1 MDVQTEQ
8 TVQTEQGPKLSKE
21 TLLAEI
27 GVEGLRPRQ
36 DPFLAELE
44 AKYAAECDK
53 ARRRAERFGVEYK
66 EPDKAQLF
74 AAETKRA
81 QRMRPDEG
89 FYVSMDL
96 QSQEEKAKQAARG
109 QRWGNSEAYAKSL
122 EDAEEVT
129 KKAERAARFGLP
141 VQEAVGGVLRK
152 MGLNPKFLYVADPAR
167 HDPGRKVQ
175 PNAVKALTDKGGEGG
190 EREEGNGGMATVWE
204 PVEPPPEE
212 VEASKVHVHALDR
225 EEFQAI
231 RSGDVLRYF
240 TDFFPRCEL
249 REGGREGGREGW
261 WARVGGVQQA
271 DRADVVTRSAKGV
284 M

>member
-1 MDVQTEQ
+1 MDEQTEQ
-8 TVQTEQGPKLSKE
+8 TEQAEHAPKLSKE
-21 TLLAEI
+21 TILAEI

-81 QRMRPDEG
+81 QRQRPDEG

-96 QSQEEKAKQAARG
+96 QSEEEKAKQEARG
-109 QRWGNSEAYAKSL
+109 QRWGNSEAYAKSK
-122 EDAEEVT
+122 EDAEEDT

-152 MGLNPKFLYVADPAR
+152 MGLNPKYLYVADPTR
-167 HDPGRKVQ
+167 HDPGREIKPV
-175 PNAVKALTDKGGEGG
+175 VSEGGEGG
-190 EREEGNGGMATVWE
+190 AQGEEEGSGNGNGETTTATTVWV
-204 PVEPPPEE
+204 PIEPPPEE
-212 VEASKVHVHALDR
+212 VEASKVHVYALDK
-225 EEFQAI
+225 EDFLAI
-231 RSGDVLRYF
+231 KSGDVLRYF
-240 TDFFPRCEL
+240 SDFFPRC
-249 REGGREGGREGW
+249 
-261 WARVGGVQQA
+261 
-271 DRADVVTRSAKGV
+271 K
-284 M
+284 